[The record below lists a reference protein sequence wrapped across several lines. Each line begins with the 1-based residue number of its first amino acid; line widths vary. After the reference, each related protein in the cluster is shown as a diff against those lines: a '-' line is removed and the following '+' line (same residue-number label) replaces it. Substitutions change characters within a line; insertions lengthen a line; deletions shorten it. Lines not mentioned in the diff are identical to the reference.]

1 MSVEK
6 TVPQTQEQRVPN
18 TQECS
23 REDARYVTPPV
34 DIIEYKDKLVLQAD
48 VPGVGKD
55 AVKVNVENN
64 VLTLEAVPSAGP
76 NNDATYRE
84 YELANFYR
92 QFEFSEQIDAEKI
105 SADLKNGVLTVHLP
119 KVEKVK
125 PKQIPVAY
133 AE

>member
-6 TVPQTQEQRVPN
+6 TVPQTQESQVPT
-18 TQECS
+18 TQEHS

-34 DIIEYKDKLVLQAD
+34 DIIEYADKLVMHAD
-48 VPGVGKD
+48 VPGASKD
-55 AVKVNVENN
+55 SVKINVENN
-64 VLTLEAVPSAGP
+64 VLTLEANPVMEDSNEAI
-76 NNDATYRE
+76 YRE
-84 YELANFYR
+84 YQLANFYR

-125 PKQIPVAY
+125 PRQVLVNY

>member
-1 MSVEK
+1 MSIEK

-48 VPGVGKD
+48 VPGVAKD

-64 VLTLEAVPSAGP
+64 VLTLEANHAVDAEHE
-76 NNDATYRE
+76 ATYRE

-92 QFEFSEQIDAEKI
+92 QFEFSEQIDADKI
-105 SADLKNGVLTVHLP
+105 SAELKNGVLTLHLP

>member
-1 MSVEK
+1 MSAEK
-6 TVPQTQEQRVPN
+6 TVPQTQEHQVPT

-64 VLTLEAVPSAGP
+64 ILTLEANHGAETQQE
-76 NNDATYRE
+76 ATYRE
-84 YELANFYR
+84 YQLANFYR

-105 SADLKNGVLTVHLP
+105 AADLKNGVLTVHLP

-133 AE
+133 SE